1 MSAFYRCFR
10 RSRAQGPILND
21 GTHRSYGAIEAALA
35 GIHNIETRNRLLNHP
50 LIRKTQGIGIL
61 AKTIV
66 VLLTILFALICIA
79 IMTAITSAFCGACI
93 VVGHWL
99 LLHLSCPQSPY
110 SQVSFWST
118 FLVGFW
124 GSMAA
129 FLPFGVLSVS
139 LQACFM
145 RASDRAF
152 RIFRFVLS
160 ILWVGVD
167 CAAGVPLVGHY
178 YGIERLGLEYAVG
191 AAYTAWAVGWFVF
204 TVTVLCMLRAV

>member
-10 RSRAQGPILND
+10 RSRSQGPILND
-21 GTHRSYGAIEAALA
+21 STYRSYGAIEAALA
-35 GIHNIETRNRLLNHP
+35 ARGT
-50 LIRKTQGIGIL
+50 GIL
-61 AKTIV
+61 AKTII
-66 VLLTILFALICIA
+66 VLLTILFTLICIA
-79 IMTAITSAFCGACI
+79 IMAAITSAFCGACI
-93 VVGHWL
+93 VAGHWL

-110 SQVSFWST
+110 SHVSFWST

-129 FLPFGVLSVS
+129 FIPFGVLSVS
-139 LQACFM
+139 LQACFR

-152 RIFRFVLS
+152 RILRFALS

-178 YGIERLGLEYAVG
+178 YGIETLGLENTVV
-191 AAYTAWAVGWFVF
+191 AAYTAWAVGCFVF
-204 TVTVLCMLRAV
+204 TVTVFCMLRAV